1 MATNLA
7 INESLLDKA
16 LEIGCFRS
24 KKDTVNAALE
34 EFIRRRKAEDV
45 ISMFGKIEYATD
57 YDYKNMNWLRN
68 IAMNAGETEYKVHI

>member
-7 INESLLDKA
+7 INESLLNKA
-16 LEIGCFRS
+16 LELGGFKS

-45 ISMFGKIEYATD
+45 ISLFGKIEYASD
-57 YDYKNMNWLRN
+57 YNYKDMRSR
-68 IAMNAGETEYKVHI
+68 